1 MLEKLNELTER
12 LLTLPDSIAESQKEI
27 LLRQQSMTETKNKVD
42 ELETELRVS
51 IANQIDENGKKVYTN
66 ADSRDAEFSKRRKTV
81 GEFADLDNELS
92 YLDSEIQSYKI
103 EYEKLSNEQRNI
115 RTILNFFSGQ
125 ANS

>member
-1 MLEKLNELTER
+1 MLEKLNELTEM
-12 LLTLPDSIAESQKEI
+12 LLRFPDAIAESQKEI

-51 IANQIDENGKKVYTN
+51 IANQTDENGKKVYTN

-92 YLDSEIQSYKI
+92 YLDSELQSYKI

>member
-27 LLRQQSMTETKNKVD
+27 LLRQQFMTETKNKVD

>member
-1 MLEKLNELTER
+1 MLEKLNELTGM
-12 LLTLPDSIAESQKEI
+12 LLRFPDAIAESQKEI

-51 IANQIDENGKKVYTN
+51 IANQTDENGKKVYTN

-92 YLDSEIQSYKI
+92 YLDSELQSYKI

>member
-1 MLEKLNELTER
+1 MLEKLNELTGM
-12 LLTLPDSIAESQKEI
+12 LLRFPDAIAESQKEI

-51 IANQIDENGKKVYTN
+51 IANQTDENGKKVYTN

>member
-1 MLEKLNELTER
+1 MLEKLNELTEM
-12 LLTLPDSIAESQKEI
+12 LLRFPDAIAESQREI
-27 LLRQQSMTETKNKVD
+27 LVRQQSMTETKNKVD

-51 IANQIDENGKKVYTN
+51 IANQTDENGKKVYTN

>member
-1 MLEKLNELTER
+1 MLEKLNELTEM
-12 LLTLPDSIAESQKEI
+12 LLRVPDAIAESQKEI
-27 LLRQQSMTETKNKVD
+27 LLRQQFMTETKNKVD

-51 IANQIDENGKKVYTN
+51 IANQTDENGKKVYTN

-92 YLDSEIQSYKI
+92 YLDSELQSYKI